1 MTAHAQIQAW
11 RVRGG
16 ALRVS
21 PLCTPTSPTLA
32 RMTHLTPPVSVPV
45 PAIWRRL
52 RSAP

>member
-1 MTAHAQIQAW
+1 MTHALETAW

-16 ALRVS
+16 AVRVS
-21 PLCTPTSPTLA
+21 PLYTPTSPA
-32 RMTHLTPPVSVPV
+32 QPRITHLTPPVSVTV

>member
-1 MTAHAQIQAW
+1 MTHAHQTAW

-16 ALRVS
+16 AIRVS
-21 PLCTPTSPTLA
+21 PLCTPTSPTRP
-32 RMTHLTPPVSVPV
+32 RMTHLTPPVSVTA